1 MRCSLVSYQEVE
13 LKIIL
18 ENNETVGAKILRQK
32 E

>member
-13 LKIIL
+13 LKIML
-18 ENNETVGAKILRQK
+18 ENNETARAEILRQK